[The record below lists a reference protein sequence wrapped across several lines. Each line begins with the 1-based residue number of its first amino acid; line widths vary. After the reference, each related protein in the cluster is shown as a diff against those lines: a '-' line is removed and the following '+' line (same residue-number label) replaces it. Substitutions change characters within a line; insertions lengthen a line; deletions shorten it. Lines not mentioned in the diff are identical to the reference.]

1 MLPVFEFLLSYFEK
15 LEKKAKAGD
24 FDEYPG
30 IQSLITLAW
39 NTTISWYKK
48 TDHSLAWI
56 ASMVLYPRF
65 KFTWFDQHWTSPGEA
80 RTLNSAKTKI
90 RKLWEKEYR
99 DNGISGRTNQSP
111 EPEKTTSYLE
121 DILNQMA
128 PSNLSRPERPTRAKD
143 ELYLYLAEPPTN
155 LLGVMEYWKA
165 RESEW
170 PHLAKMAYDFLS
182 IPAMSSECERVFSS
196 CAKMT
201 TSESSRLSGKSLW
214 HHECLKNWQRRGAIM
229 METFGDAIILKL
241 V

>member
-1 MLPVFEFLLSYFEK
+1 
-15 LEKKAKAGD
+15 
-24 FDEYPG
+24 
-30 IQSLITLAW
+30 
-39 NTTISWYKK
+39 
-48 TDHSLAWI
+48 
-56 ASMVLYPRF
+56 
-65 KFTWFDQHWTSPGEA
+65 
-80 RTLNSAKTKI
+80 
-90 RKLWEKEYR
+90 
-99 DNGISGRTNQSP
+99 
-111 EPEKTTSYLE
+111 
-121 DILNQMA
+121 MA

-214 HHECLKNWQRRGAIM
+214 HHECLKNWQRRGAII
-229 METFGDAIILKL
+229 METFRDAIILKL